1 MFAVAQTDFNST
13 ASFQIPGSGT
23 AKLLITDLG
32 AGNWTLTQ
40 TGSTA
45 TTHVVQAGK
54 GVLYATVTKGANYS
68 LKKNN

>member
-1 MFAVAQTDFNST
+1 
-13 ASFQIPGSGT
+13 
-23 AKLLITDLG
+23 LLITDLG